1 MYEYCSHIN
10 DFSFGINNLD
20 LLIKYYEKT
29 EDEHMTKCGL
39 LWSIDDNDAMEQTTR
54 DLLRRK
60 HKMKKLFALILIAVM
75 TLTSLAAIA
84 ETYDKDDITFIYDE
98 TVFEITMD
106 DHTDDEDLIILSGKE
121 AAWGNTYIRIHLA
134 DLDDGKTFP
143 TLDDFAVMPDAK
155 DLTQGEW
162 NGFSNVIMYTVED
175 AEGGTESFFIA
186 PVTDDDGEVEDILTV
201 EVGVAPLDDE
211 ALGMARSDKISEVL
225 DTLKVDD

>member
-1 MYEYCSHIN
+1 
-10 DFSFGINNLD
+10 
-20 LLIKYYEKT
+20 
-29 EDEHMTKCGL
+29 
-39 LWSIDDNDAMEQTTR
+39 
-54 DLLRRK
+54 
-60 HKMKKLFALILIAVM
+60 MKKTLIL
-75 TLTSLAAIA
+75 LLAAVIA
-84 ETYDKDDITFIYDE
+84 LSATALAATYRYEDDITFIYDE

-225 DTLKVDD
+225 DTLKVED